1 MNDLPEKLMN
11 IKFSE
16 FMSVITPPLVS
27 GLGAGDQGAR
37 WLMYE
42 EEIANCQIYLVVKV
56 VNLLLQVKKGSIEV
70 EMKN

>member
-27 GLGAGDQGAR
+27 GLGAGDQVAR

-56 VNLLLQVKKGSIEV
+56 VNLLLQVKKGSIVV

>member
-37 WLMYE
+37 WLMYQ

>member
-27 GLGAGDQGAR
+27 GLGVGDQGAR

-56 VNLLLQVKKGSIEV
+56 VNLLLQVKKGSIVV